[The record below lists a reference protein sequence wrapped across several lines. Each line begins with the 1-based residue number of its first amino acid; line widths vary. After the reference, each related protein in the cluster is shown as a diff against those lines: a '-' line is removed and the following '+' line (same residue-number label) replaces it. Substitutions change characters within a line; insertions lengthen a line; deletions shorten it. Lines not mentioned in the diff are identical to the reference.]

1 MATAKGKKIADYAE
15 SKLGCAYIWGG
26 YGEKLCSPAFRRE
39 RAEAYPS
46 QKDNIYRYC
55 QVLNGQK
62 TICNGCRYYGKQA
75 YDCAQLTRYACKAGG
90 QALVSGANSQWKR
103 TAWAKNG
110 TIDTLPDE
118 PGVILYHANAQGVMT
133 HTGVCVGNGYVIV
146 GLDMPAKVLLTKEW
160 LYTAITRAKKYCVVC
175 GEDKAIRYA
184 IATSHVPYKQTMLRG
199 MLQEEFAKD
208 EP

>member
-1 MATAKGKKIADYAE
+1 MAADRESPEICPVFNGDRGIIKEITPTSLIVTFDMWGDIVIKRADFSKIELGYAL
-15 SKLGCAYIWGG
+15 SCHKLQG
-26 YGEKLCSPAFRRE
+26 S
-39 RAEAYPS
+39 EAP
-46 QKDNIYRYC
+46 
-55 QVLNGQK
+55 
-62 TICNGCRYYGKQA
+62 
-75 YDCAQLTRYACKAGG
+75 
-90 QALVSGANSQWKR
+90 
-103 TAWAKNG
+103 
-110 TIDTLPDE
+110 
-118 PGVILYHANAQGVMT
+118 
-133 HTGVCVGNGYVIV
+133 YVIV